1 MYDMLQTKVDRLA
14 GKTYFVNKKTPKIMD
29 NFLERP
35 TLEGAGGQTDD
46 TRSTFRPPLKT
57 LGYNGS
63 NQLLGRSVA
72 SKLWVHEPDTFFW
85 GTDNEINEKR
95 NQNRWT
101 MDDPNSTILE
111 EEPAAIAVVL
121 PACTMYI

>member
-46 TRSTFRPPLKT
+46 TMSTFRPP
-57 LGYNGS
+57 
-63 NQLLGRSVA
+63 
-72 SKLWVHEPDTFFW
+72 
-85 GTDNEINEKR
+85 
-95 NQNRWT
+95 
-101 MDDPNSTILE
+101 
-111 EEPAAIAVVL
+111 
-121 PACTMYI
+121 

>member
-35 TLEGAGGQTDD
+35 TLEGAIGQTDD

-57 LGYNGS
+57 LGYNCS
-63 NQLLGRSVA
+63 N
-72 SKLWVHEPDTFFW
+72 
-85 GTDNEINEKR
+85 
-95 NQNRWT
+95 
-101 MDDPNSTILE
+101 
-111 EEPAAIAVVL
+111 
-121 PACTMYI
+121 

>member
-14 GKTYFVNKKTPKIMD
+14 PYYFVNKKTPKLMY

-57 LGYNGS
+57 LGYNCS
-63 NQLLGRSVA
+63 N
-72 SKLWVHEPDTFFW
+72 
-85 GTDNEINEKR
+85 
-95 NQNRWT
+95 
-101 MDDPNSTILE
+101 
-111 EEPAAIAVVL
+111 
-121 PACTMYI
+121 